1 MTTFWRRLILLGLD
15 MAAAVAATV
24 GAFMIRFD
32 GSVPWTYFLIY
43 LKLLPFLIPV
53 RVVIYYACG
62 LYRPMWSHASVPEL
76 LRIGYAATADVAVL
90 AALVFMAPPAGF
102 PRSVLVITW
111 LLTGTFLA
119 GLRLVLRLRREWHTM
134 RRTAQNCPSEK
145 TLIFG
150 AGDAGALLGKELAK
164 HPELGHDLVGFID
177 DDQAKR
183 GYQIAGK
190 PVLGG
195 RADIPAVVQT
205 HAVKQLIIAMP
216 SAQSSDIRQVLEL
229 GHSLA
234 LTVKTL
240 PGLWELVDGKVS
252 VSQLREVRI
261 EDLLGREEIK
271 VDLGSIA
278 AYLGGETV
286 LITGAGGSIGAELC
300 RQAARF
306 GPRQVVLLGHGENS
320 LYDIDLELRQTYPG
334 LDVQAVIADVQDE
347 ARIRAVFERFR
358 PSVVFHAAAHKHV
371 PLMEQNPGEAVKN
384 NVLGTLH
391 VAQAA
396 DQYRA
401 KRFVLISTDKAVNP
415 TSVMGLTKRAAEYI
429 VQSLAGR
436 SKTVF
441 VGVRFGNVLGSRGS
455 VVLLFQKQIAAG
467 GPVTVTDPRMLR
479 YFMTIPEAVQL
490 VIQAAAM
497 GQGGEIFVLDMG
509 KPVRIVDLARD
520 LIRLSGLEPEE
531 DIEIVYTG
539 IRPGEKLFEE
549 LLTAEEGTVATQH
562 QRIYRARGEGLPTSA
577 LQEMLQHLHETIQA
591 GEVDNGTL
599 RRLLEDLVAQKK
611 AMPTVAE
618 VSD

>member
-1 MTTFWRRLILLGLD
+1 